1 MEKNVD
7 KLFDEM
13 LDSVM
18 EFDNNY
24 DNSSFNVWNID
35 EDYEENEVEDFL
47 RWNFKLSE
55 EEIELILSA
64 EKARIINEENY

>member
-1 MEKNVD
+1 MNS
-7 KLFDEM
+7 DEM
-13 LDSVM
+13 MYAARCEYLDKVV
-18 EFDNNY
+18 ETTRIVLEEGD
-24 DNSSFNVWNID
+24 I
-35 EDYEENEVEDFL
+35 EENEVEDFL